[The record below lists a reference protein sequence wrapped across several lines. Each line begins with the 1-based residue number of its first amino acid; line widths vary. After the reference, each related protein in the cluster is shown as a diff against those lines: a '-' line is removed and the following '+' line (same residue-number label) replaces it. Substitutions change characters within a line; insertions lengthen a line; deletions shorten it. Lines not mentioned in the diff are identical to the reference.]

1 MAFHIQ
7 KGAKKYKQ
15 FFSKPKTFDKGS
27 EKKKNPKNH
36 NSVETTKNV
45 IVVDT

>member
-1 MAFHIQ
+1 MAFPMQ
-7 KGAKKYKQ
+7 NGAKKYKH
-15 FFSKPKTFDKGS
+15 FFSKPKTFDKVS

-36 NSVETTKNV
+36 KSVEIIKNV